1 MGAGMAETAAKGV
14 GPARGPR
21 RRVGHRAGLAAV
33 LAGAALL
40 LSACEG
46 GPIGKTAGLQL
57 AGVEAVSMIN
67 TQKTL
72 GDHFISMTS
81 GQDCSTLRAKQGG
94 HYCVERYENEP
105 VAEPL
110 YCYRTLAAVTC
121 YDRPSTNPRD
131 RLVGMQRGGPLPTH

>member
-1 MGAGMAETAAKGV
+1 MGADMTETVARGLRCAARLRK
-14 GPARGPR
+14 RGPR
-21 RRVGHRAGLAAV
+21 RVWPAAA
-33 LAGAALL
+33 LTATALL
-40 LSACEG
+40 LGACAAA
-46 GPIGKTAGLQL
+46 GPPLM
-57 AGVEAVSMIN
+57 GVEAVSIVN

-72 GDHFISMTS
+72 GDHFLSLTS
-81 GQDCSTLRAKQGG
+81 GQDCSTLRAQKGG

-131 RLVGMQRGGPLPTH
+131 RLVGIQRGGPLPTH